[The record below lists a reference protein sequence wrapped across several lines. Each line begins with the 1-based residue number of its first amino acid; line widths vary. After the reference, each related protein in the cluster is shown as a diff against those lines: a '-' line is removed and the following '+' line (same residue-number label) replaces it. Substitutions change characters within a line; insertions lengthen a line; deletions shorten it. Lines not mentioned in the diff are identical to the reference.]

1 MDRPAGW
8 YRKSMKN
15 QIRTSGKQKR
25 RERGQ
30 SLVET
35 AVVLPILLLLL
46 AATVDFGRAFDAY
59 IVLTNAAREGARFG
73 STNPEMTVE
82 EIHNLV
88 ITDIMGSGTNLT
100 PINESDIV
108 VTVEG
113 QFAGSEVVKVTVSY
127 PLNLWFGQLIGI
139 PQVSLTKISEM
150 PRWRSD

>member
-1 MDRPAGW
+1 MSEKVNRQG
-8 YRKSMKN
+8 REK
-15 QIRTSGKQKR
+15 GKQRR

-35 AVVLPILLLLL
+35 AVVFPILLLLL

-73 STNPEMTVE
+73 STNPEMTAE
-82 EIHNLV
+82 EIHDLV

-100 PINESDIV
+100 PIIESDIV

-127 PLNLWFGQLIGI
+127 PVNLWFGQLIGI
-139 PQVSLTKISEM
+139 PEITLTKISEM